1 MPTQRVTTQQ
11 VLRYFDTEEKPTIV
25 SAAAHFGVSPA
36 TISARLSRGDG
47 GRPINLTKHDLAVFK
62 AIVKYVTKNSWAP
75 SITDLVEM
83 TGASRSAVHNSI
95 HRLAAVGVIELGD
108 GARTI
113 RVVGSKI
120 DMEAVHEPA

>member
-11 VLRYFDTEEKPTIV
+11 VLRYFDAEEKATIV

-36 TISARLSRGDG
+36 TISSRLSRGAG
-47 GRPINLTKHDLAVFK
+47 GRPINLTKHDLAVYK
-62 AIVKYVTKNSWAP
+62 AIIKYITKHSWAP
-75 SITDLVEM
+75 SVTDLVEM

-95 HRLAAVGVIELGD
+95 HRLAATGAIELGD

-120 DMEAVHEPA
+120 NMEAVYVPA